1 MHRAVEY
8 SFLWFDTRS
17 KASLELKLL
26 RLLPGEALVGT
37 EVSVLGSLEVDGLVQ
52 VELTDDDTR
61 SEVEVL
67 ADDLDELLRGLLRGA
82 VRVDVD
88 GEGLSDTN
96 GVGELDK
103 GTSAKASVDQG
114 LGDPSTNVGSRSID
128 LGEIL
133 TGESTTTVG
142 TPATVGVDDD
152 LSAGQ
157 TSITLGTTDDEKAR
171 GLDVVDGLI
180 AEVLGGDDLLDDL
193 LLDLLSELLGGDV
206 GRVLS
211 RDNDGVDTLR
221 DNGTVVVLVLDGDL
235 GLGVGSEPGE
245 GAVTASSGHG
255 SVELVSEEESKGEE
269 LRGLVSGITE
279 HDTLVTSTELLKSL
293 LVVETLS
300 NVRGLLLNGDK
311 QVAGLVVKTLLG
323 VIVTDVLD
331 GITDNLLVV
340 KLGLGGDLTEDH
352 DHTGLGGS
360 LTSNLGEG
368 VLAKA
373 GIEDGVGNLISDL
386 VGVTLTNGLGGEE
399 ERTLVVVLP
408 RGRVGVDAVGTVG
421 SHCENWG
428 ERRK

>member
-61 SEVEVL
+61 SEVKVL

-96 GVGELDK
+96 GVRQLDK
-103 GTSAKASVDQG
+103 GTSAEASVDQG
-114 LGDPSTNVGSRSID
+114 LGDPSTNVGSRSVD

-157 TSITLGTTDDEKAR
+157 TSITLGATNDEEAR
-171 GLDVVDGLI
+171 RLDVVDGLI

-211 RDNDGVDTLR
+211 RDNDSVDALR

-235 GLGVGSEPGE
+235 GLGVGSEPGK

-279 HDTLVTSTELLKSL
+279 HDTLVTSTELLESL
-293 LVVETLS
+293 LVVETLG
-300 NVRGLLLNGDK
+300 NVRGLLLNGDE

-331 GITDNLLVV
+331 GITDDLLVV
-340 KLGLGGDLTEDH
+340 ELGLSGDLTEDH